1 MPRLA
6 DRVGRNSLCLHKPG
20 SPFGN
25 GTAYSSIF
33 HVNLQRNRFMIVKR
47 STGMYADPLFVLHP
61 VRNKRTSRI
70 PGILSFKSFFPGRI
84 FLSPG
89 KFFNTFPALEKNAKF
104 PRLQCNEL
112 RKQFLF
118 RKRLFVKIIPRFA
131 LLRFPGRG
139 GQRRAQC
146 HVETDPGKFFPFLHP
161 DTSQY
166 SQRILSRCPGK
177 SQFFKRLRMI
187 QQPFHEFPVL
197 QFMKD
202 ISPLL
207 PDQRKEM
214 GHMASLRQ
222 FRVLQQGF
230 QGKRFFRLQFL
241 LNIFPAQPGNTPHI
255 STLHLPCQTLKR

>member
-89 KFFNTFPALEKNAKF
+89 KFFNTFPALEKNTKF

-112 RKQFLF
+112 QETISFPQKTFC
-118 RKRLFVKIIPRFA
+118 KNHTA
-131 LLRFPGRG
+131 LRTPPVPGTRRPAPAPNAMLKPTPASSFPSFT
-139 GQRRAQC
+139 Q
-146 HVETDPGKFFPFLHP
+146 
-161 DTSQY
+161 
-166 SQRILSRCPGK
+166 I
-177 SQFFKRLRMI
+177 
-187 QQPFHEFPVL
+187 
-197 QFMKD
+197 
-202 ISPLL
+202 
-207 PDQRKEM
+207 
-214 GHMASLRQ
+214 
-222 FRVLQQGF
+222 
-230 QGKRFFRLQFL
+230 L
-241 LNIFPAQPGNTPHI
+241 LNTASVSFPDALANANFSNASG
-255 STLHLPCQTLKR
+255 

>member
-70 PGILSFKSFFPGRI
+70 PGILSFKSFFFPGRI

-89 KFFNTFPALEKNAKF
+89 KFFNTFPALEKNTKF

-166 SQRILSRCPGK
+166 SQRILFPMPWQTPIFQTPPDDPAAISRIPCPSIHEGYKSSPSRPTQRNGPYGK
-177 SQFFKRLRMI
+177 PAPVPGPSTGIPRKTFF
-187 QQPFHEFPVL
+187 PPPVS
-197 QFMKD
+197 F
-202 ISPLL
+202 
-207 PDQRKEM
+207 
-214 GHMASLRQ
+214 
-222 FRVLQQGF
+222 
-230 QGKRFFRLQFL
+230 
-241 LNIFPAQPGNTPHI
+241 
-255 STLHLPCQTLKR
+255 